1 MGKLPMISNEELHHE
16 SALLRHVPQGIA
28 HHRCAR
34 LGSADAIFFLTIEKP
49 AELIDD
55 AMQVE
60 DDRFLYS
67 NMHETDPF
75 GHDLDYY
82 REVLRHFQIIVPE
95 SLFREVLS
103 DAEMN
108 VGNRFVRHQADGS
121 FTELGR

>member
-1 MGKLPMISNEELHHE
+1 MSRHCFDTSHKGFPIIVVLGWDRPM
-16 SALLRHVPQGIA
+16 QY
-28 HHRCAR
+28 
-34 LGSADAIFFLTIEKP
+34 FFLTIEKP

-95 SLFREVLS
+95 SLFRERSCPTPRGMSATASSGIRQTVHS
-103 DAEMN
+103 PN
-108 VGNRFVRHQADGS
+108 
-121 FTELGR
+121 

>member
-16 SALLRHVPQGIA
+16 SALLRHVPQGIS
-28 HHRCAR
+28 HHVV
-34 LGSADAIFFLTIEKP
+34 LGWDRPMQYFFLTIEKP

-67 NMHETDPF
+67 NMHETAPF

-95 SLFREVLS
+95 SLFR
-103 DAEMN
+103 
-108 VGNRFVRHQADGS
+108 
-121 FTELGR
+121 